1 MADKSKN
8 LGIKFDKMKF
18 GNPVGSN
25 HTLDYEMLYCTNPPD
40 VEFGNRSLTEWPRRI
55 VVYQEGKTN
64 STDVP
69 WAYSSSSI
77 DFVEKPETILK
88 VYDEWIK
95 FLKYRRGIEY
105 QIGISFYF
113 EDNSMMKNWLSIN
126 ELGIPDEYMQRLP
139 EITHTGAENL
149 RNISIW
155 RHTQL
160 QSIVNYLSTRADIIS
175 YQFASYSDDFF
186 PYLCSINPINS
197 PFQAKYFLRQLIETA
212 LFRVVIIDERIAT
225 AVDEKANLS
234 KLDGSLGHLLAWM
247 GVWVAGE
254 VVFKKGIEEERI
266 TVGSLPTEENG
277 LVRIVFDFKETG
289 KIETSFQ
296 YANGKSEKKLPQIN
310 DSGIEML
317 TVHQTII
324 DGKFKGPITRLFNL
338 SEQDYKGDWIDMIRP
353 EVLFFYS
360 HSGRGHVRSLLP
372 RNASFLEYSFFQTH
386 ILNPA
391 PSKFFF
397 IQLALASKEERK

>member
-1 MADKSKN
+1 MDDKSIN
-8 LGIKFDKMKF
+8 LGIKYDKIKF
-18 GNPVGSN
+18 GTLLGSK

-40 VEFGNRSLTEWPRRI
+40 VEYSNMSLTEWPRRI

-69 WAYSSSSI
+69 WAYSSSPI
-77 DFVEKPETILK
+77 DFVEEPETILK

-113 EDNSMMKNWLSIN
+113 EDQSMMKNWLSIN
-126 ELGIPDEYMQRLP
+126 ELGIPDEYMQSLP
-139 EITHTGAENL
+139 EITHTGSANL

-155 RHTQL
+155 RHKKL
-160 QSIVNYLSTRADIIS
+160 QSIVNDLLPSREILS
-175 YQFASYSDDFF
+175 YQYASYSDDFF

-197 PFQAKYFLRQLIETA
+197 PFQAKYFLRQLIEMA
-212 LFRVVIIDERIAT
+212 LFRVVIIDERIAK

-234 KLDGSLGHLLAWM
+234 SLDGSLGHLLAWM

-254 VVFKKGIEEERI
+254 VVFKKGIDEESV
-266 TVGSLPTEENG
+266 TVGSLPTAENG
-277 LVRIVFDFKETG
+277 LVRIIFDFQDTG

-296 YANGKSEKKLPQIN
+296 YVNGTAEKKLPNIN
-310 DSGIEML
+310 NSGIELL

-338 SEQDYKGDWIDMIRP
+338 SEQNYKEDWINKIRP
-353 EVLFFYS
+353 KVLFFYS